1 MNIASTIGSTEPSS
15 STREIKR
22 STSFS
27 SRRLLTWLCGQCAP
41 LQTVDQWKKTHYFDR
56 FLARFCLNWHSKNC
70 SFVDSSSVKMTNR
83 VVHLSM
89 HPRAIDLTTICLP
102 LFCWFSSIPSPINSR
117 FSHEII
123 IRPCTFVCT
132 LRETSVFLTAGKAL
146 GVEIKWGR
154 KRNITSMEWPRQTA
168 GALPGENVTSLK
180 WRGTKNSLEK
190 DVPRVKMRLR

>member
-56 FLARFCLNWHSKNC
+56 FLTRFCLNWHSKNC

-89 HPRAIDLTTICLP
+89 HPRPIDLTTICPP
-102 LFCWFSSIPSPINSR
+102 LFCWFSSIPSPIISR
-117 FSHEII
+117 FSHKII
-123 IRPCTFVCT
+123 TGPCT
-132 LRETSVFLTAGKAL
+132 SVLSEKHQYSWLLARHLAL
-146 GVEIKWGR
+146 K
-154 KRNITSMEWPRQTA
+154 
-168 GALPGENVTSLK
+168 
-180 WRGTKNSLEK
+180 
-190 DVPRVKMRLR
+190 